1 MKLSPDEQYFFTLV
15 CRSEMRKTDF
25 KRETKMDPKQ
35 IDNILKELN
44 SRRLI
49 KAIKLNGKK

>member
-1 MKLSPDEQYFFTLV
+1 MSPDEQYFFTLV